1 MKDKHSRS
9 KPETSHKGGEGVHG
23 WGSLRRKG
31 EDEASGF
38 ADAQVDLDGQAE
50 ARAEDEMFDLDE
62 DRLGSLPNPAKLSDA
77 GNDIRGTGPTNGA
90 ANDVEGN
97 IARSPTDSM
106 SSIDSASEG
115 SGGKPAM
122 GGRRMSNVSDEE
134 RDRARVY
141 REGAL
146 HKGGIDLAHIAR
158 TSYGIAQ
165 SPPTNEYIGTSP
177 TKVKSGFNFVSWVEL
192 NGFSIPW
199 QYGAPESARPAG
211 FGGLRRDEDDGQG

>member
-1 MKDKHSRS
+1 MTRTERNQYPAALMKDKHSRS
-9 KPETSHKGGEGVHG
+9 KPETSHKGGEGVHN

-38 ADAQVDLDGQAE
+38 ADAQVDLDGQSQAQ
-50 ARAEDEMFDLDE
+50 ARADDNEMFDLDE
-62 DRLGSLPNPAKLSDA
+62 DRLESLPISKPSDA
-77 GNDIRGTGPTNGA
+77 GNDIRGTA
-90 ANDVEGN
+90 SADVEGN

-115 SGGKPAM
+115 GKPSM

-177 TKVKSGFNFVSWVEL
+177 TKAKSGFNFVSIL
-192 NGFSIPW
+192 S
-199 QYGAPESARPAG
+199 R
-211 FGGLRRDEDDGQG
+211 

>member
-1 MKDKHSRS
+1 MTRTERNQYPAALMKDKHSRS
-9 KPETSHKGGEGVHG
+9 KPETSHKGGEGVHN

-38 ADAQVDLDGQAE
+38 ADAQVDLDGQAQ
-50 ARAEDEMFDLDE
+50 ARAKDESNEMFDLDE
-62 DRLGSLPNPAKLSDA
+62 DRLGSLPITKPSDA
-77 GNDIRGTGPTNGA
+77 GNDIRGTGPA
-90 ANDVEGN
+90 SADVEGN

-115 SGGKPAM
+115 GSGKPSM

-146 HKGGIDLAHIAR
+146 HKGGVDLAHIAR

-165 SPPTNEYIGTSP
+165 SPPTNEYLGTSP
-177 TKVKSGFNFVSWVEL
+177 TKVKSGFNFR
-192 NGFSIPW
+192 
-199 QYGAPESARPAG
+199 Q
-211 FGGLRRDEDDGQG
+211 